1 MTRRQ
6 WRGAGLAAAR
16 LGLAL
21 GIASTVVP
29 LSACSGPASCR
40 GLAYDIAVGAKGA
53 ASQKAALAAFL
64 ASGDSRDFP
73 TGNWTGPSAAG
84 VFTSGAASVTVTQ
97 TNGSKD
103 WFVTE
108 AKSC

>member
-6 WRGAGLAAAR
+6 RRGVGPAAAR

-21 GIASTVVP
+21 VIASTVVT
-29 LSACSGPASCR
+29 LSACSRPASCR

-53 ASQKAALAAFL
+53 ASQKAALDAFL

-73 TGNWTGPSAAG
+73 TDNWTGPSSAG

>member
-6 WRGAGLAAAR
+6 WRGVGLATAR

-53 ASQKAALAAFL
+53 ASQKAALDAFL

-84 VFTSGAASVTVTQ
+84 VFTSGAASVTVSQ

>member
-6 WRGAGLAAAR
+6 WRGTGLAAAR
-16 LGLAL
+16 LSLAL

-53 ASQKAALAAFL
+53 ASQKAALDAFL

-73 TGNWTGPSAAG
+73 TESWSGPSSAG

>member
-1 MTRRQ
+1 MTGHKQ
-6 WRGAGLAAAR
+6 RGLGPVATR

-21 GIASTVVP
+21 VVASTVIP
-29 LSACSGPASCR
+29 LSACSSPACR
-40 GLAYDIAVGAKGA
+40 GLAYSIADGAKGA
-53 ASQKAALAAFL
+53 ASQRAALDAFL
-64 ASGDSRDFP
+64 ASEDSRGFP
-73 TGNWTGPSAAG
+73 KENWTGPSAAG
-84 VFTSGAASVTVTQ
+84 VFTSGAASVTVTE